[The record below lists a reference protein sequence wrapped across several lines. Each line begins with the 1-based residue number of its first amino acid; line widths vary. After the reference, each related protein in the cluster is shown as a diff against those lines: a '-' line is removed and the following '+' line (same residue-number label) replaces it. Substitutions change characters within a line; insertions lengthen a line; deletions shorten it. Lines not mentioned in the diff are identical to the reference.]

1 MHDKTSCFQ
10 TLHLEVEGKVQNGK
24 VGDYEEIFS

>member
-1 MHDKTSCFQ
+1 MHDKTSFQ
-10 TLHLEVEGKVQNGK
+10 TLQLEVEGKERNGK

>member
-1 MHDKTSCFQ
+1 MHDKTSFQ
-10 TLHLEVEGKVQNGK
+10 TLHLEVEGKERNGK